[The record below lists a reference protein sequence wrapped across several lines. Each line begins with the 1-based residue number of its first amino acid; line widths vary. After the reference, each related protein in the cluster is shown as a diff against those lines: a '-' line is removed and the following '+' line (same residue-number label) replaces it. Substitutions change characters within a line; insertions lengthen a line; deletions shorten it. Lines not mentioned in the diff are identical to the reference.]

1 MTQVDFTRFVSV
13 SVITKWDFAIK
24 GTNRFVH
31 GHTFISKIL
40 GNLSMKRNSHTL
52 IGHTIIK
59 NLEQQDL
66 KSHDAK

>member
-24 GTNRFVH
+24 GTNRFVR
-31 GHTFISKIL
+31 GHTFISKILL

-52 IGHTIIK
+52 IGSY
-59 NLEQQDL
+59 DY
-66 KSHDAK
+66 